1 MKSCK
6 SLNAFLKKHKRTKN
20 GPFTHTRI
28 GDHSLG
34 MFGGSYFI
42 PTKDRNEF
50 YKLYYKHVF
59 VDKKAEYLTEAQNKE
74 GSAPLLVDIDMRY
87 STDITERQHTE
98 GEIND
103 ILDMYLD
110 SIQELYNLN
119 DEITFPVFIFEKPE
133 VNALD
138 EVTKDGIHIVFGISM
153 THDSQLVLRDIVMKK
168 EKTEC
173 NIFENLGCVN
183 NVDDIFDECISSGRN
198 NWQMWGSTKPNYIP
212 YELTY
217 AFAITLSD
225 DEYDKENIDITT
237 LEIKNLLPVV
247 SAQNT
252 TFTQLN
258 TVKDKYKE
266 IIEKFQENRKK
277 KKTKKSKKSKQPQ
290 YNSALLT
297 LSSTSSFTKLPKN
310 EKELDQTIET
320 IMNYFDIKDYHIKE
334 INEMTMCLGENYY
347 EPFKNWLNVGW
358 ALHNTHDS
366 LFWTWIKFSQKS
378 KKFNWD
384 DIPDLLNKWK
394 NEMGEGFTWR
404 SIYYWAKQDNLEE
417 FNIIQ
422 NNSIDRF
429 VQSTLDGNGSDTDLA
444 ILTKHLFKGEY
455 CCVSIK
461 NNKWYRFKN
470 HRWVEN
476 DCGTSL
482 RSELSKKIN
491 KLYVEKARSEK
502 DMAAN
507 SDYSAAEREKHLEQS
522 AMYNRIAIKLKTSA
536 QKNNVMKEC
545 GELFHNPELGNQLD
559 SNKYLLG
566 FDNGVYDFENKKFR
580 DGEAE
585 DYISFSTKTKY
596 FPFDKNNKEHV
607 KIKEEIDDF
616 FYKVFPNEQL
626 REYMWEH
633 AAACLIGTNR
643 NQKFNIYTGVGGN
656 GKSVFVNLMNL
667 VLGEY
672 SGKMNIA
679 LVTQKRK
686 GIGGPTPEIAQLKGR
701 RFISMDEP
709 SAGDVLNE
717 GIMKQMVG
725 GDEME
730 GRGMYSREMTKF
742 YPQFELVCCTNRL
755 FEIRSNDKGTW
766 RRIRQVDFR
775 SEFLDDNE
783 YNQKK
788 TQGLADDEERPIYPK
803 DDKLETKIK
812 KWVQVFTALL
822 IEKCNETEGKVNDCE
837 MVLEASRAYQ
847 EKEDYWAQFKKEKI
861 SKGSGDD
868 KIKKTD
874 IRSEFKEWYEANY
887 GKKAP
892 AAKELYEYLD
902 KNLGKYRKRGWW
914 GYKIIYENYDSEEE
928 DESTS
933 E

>member
-334 INEMTMCLGENYY
+334 IHEMTMCLGESYY

-507 SDYSAAEREKHLEQS
+507 SDYSEGLIMEFMILKIRNSEMERLKIILVFQQKQNIFRLIKIIRN
-522 AMYNRIAIKLKTSA
+522 MLKLK
-536 QKNNVMKEC
+536 
-545 GELFHNPELGNQLD
+545 
-559 SNKYLLG
+559 
-566 FDNGVYDFENKKFR
+566 
-580 DGEAE
+580 
-585 DYISFSTKTKY
+585 
-596 FPFDKNNKEHV
+596 
-607 KIKEEIDDF
+607 
-616 FYKVFPNEQL
+616 
-626 REYMWEH
+626 
-633 AAACLIGTNR
+633 
-643 NQKFNIYTGVGGN
+643 
-656 GKSVFVNLMNL
+656 
-667 VLGEY
+667 
-672 SGKMNIA
+672 
-679 LVTQKRK
+679 KR
-686 GIGGPTPEIAQLKGR
+686 
-701 RFISMDEP
+701 
-709 SAGDVLNE
+709 
-717 GIMKQMVG
+717 
-725 GDEME
+725 
-730 GRGMYSREMTKF
+730 
-742 YPQFELVCCTNRL
+742 
-755 FEIRSNDKGTW
+755 
-766 RRIRQVDFR
+766 
-775 SEFLDDNE
+775 
-783 YNQKK
+783 
-788 TQGLADDEERPIYPK
+788 
-803 DDKLETKIK
+803 
-812 KWVQVFTALL
+812 
-822 IEKCNETEGKVNDCE
+822 
-837 MVLEASRAYQ
+837 
-847 EKEDYWAQFKKEKI
+847 
-861 SKGSGDD
+861 
-868 KIKKTD
+868 
-874 IRSEFKEWYEANY
+874 
-887 GKKAP
+887 
-892 AAKELYEYLD
+892 
-902 KNLGKYRKRGWW
+902 
-914 GYKIIYENYDSEEE
+914 
-928 DESTS
+928 
-933 E
+933 

>member
-6 SLNAFLKKHKRTKN
+6 SLNAFLKKHKRTKT

-74 GSAPLLVDIDMRY
+74 GPAPLLVDIDMRY
-87 STDITERQHTE
+87 STDVTERQHTE

-103 ILDMYLD
+103 ILDMYLE
-110 SIQELYNLN
+110 SIQELYDLN
-119 DEITFPVFIFEKPE
+119 KEITFPVFIFEKPE

-138 EVTKDGIHIVFGISM
+138 DVTKDGIHIVFGISM

-225 DEYDKENIDITT
+225 DEYDKENIDIST
-237 LEIKNLLPVV
+237 LNVKELLPVV

-258 TVKDKYKE
+258 TVKNKYKE
-266 IIEKFQENRKK
+266 IIEKFKENRQKK
-277 KKTKKSKKSKQPQ
+277 KAKKSKKTKQPQ
-290 YNSALLT
+290 YNSAILT

-334 INEMTMCLGENYY
+334 IHEMTMCLSETYY

-378 KKFNWD
+378 NKFNWD
-384 DIPDLLNKWK
+384 DIPNLLNKWK

-417 FNIIQ
+417 FNRIQ
-422 NNSIDRF
+422 HNSIDRF

-461 NNKWYRFKN
+461 HNKWYRFKN

-522 AMYNRIAIKLKTSA
+522 AMYNRIAIKLKTTA
-536 QKNNVMKEC
+536 QKNNIMKEC
-545 GELFHNPELGNQLD
+545 GEIFHNPELENQLD

-566 FDNGVYDFENKKFR
+566 FENGVYDFEKKKFR

-596 FPFDKNNKEHV
+596 IPFDKSNSQHV

-616 FYKVFPNEQL
+616 FFKVFPNEKL

-633 AAACLIGTNR
+633 AASCLIGTNR

-656 GKSVFVNLMNL
+656 GKSIFINLMNL
-667 VLGEY
+667 VLGQY

-730 GRGMYSREMTKF
+730 GRAMYSREMTKF

-755 FEIRSNDKGTW
+755 FEIKSNDKGTW

-803 DDKLETKIK
+803 DDQLETKIK

-837 MVLEASRAYQ
+837 MVLEASRSYQ

-861 SKGSGDD
+861 AKGSGDD

-874 IRSEFKEWYEANY
+874 IRSEFKEWYESNY

-914 GYKIIYENYDSEEE
+914 GYKIIYDNYDSEE